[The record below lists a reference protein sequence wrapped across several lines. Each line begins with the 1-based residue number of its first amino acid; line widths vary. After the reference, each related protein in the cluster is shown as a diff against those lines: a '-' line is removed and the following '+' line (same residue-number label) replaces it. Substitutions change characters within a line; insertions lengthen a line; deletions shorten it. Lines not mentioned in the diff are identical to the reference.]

1 MTAKDV
7 FISHSSKDNEVALKI
22 ASVLSNNNITYWLDL
37 NDIPAD
43 GGIFAGHIT
52 QGLEQAKIFLLIL
65 SSSANASPHVL
76 NEINMAFSMRLPFLI
91 YNLDLN
97 EADFNDDLRYYLA
110 SKQFIKVF
118 ELGEQKSLQ
127 MLLSYIKDRQKNGGS
142 ILSDKNI
149 PANKGNSEGSSLR
162 LKIFTA
168 ILCAF
173 SAGSL
178 IHTYAPDLIKFSNYK
193 NINFQ
198 VGDIIEFGSYHNKP
212 ILWVYAGSDQPT
224 GEPSFI
230 SRNLLT
236 AKPFDIAHSGQFSVD
251 RSGLKDTPSKS
262 MKIADRIKQFTPEEF
277 TDMYGSAD
285 YENSSL
291 RIWLNSSDNN
301 VKYVY
306 TKPVAKSIKNAGKNK
321 YLVSQN
327 LDNLDEGGF
336 LTGFSQEEISMLKP
350 VTVRYLVTANNVHKA
365 QNRNDSSA
373 VLWKSI
379 KLFPD
384 ADTVTENNMTLMLR
398 MYKAVNFRNFYYNEV
413 KERVSLPSI
422 EEISHIY
429 SSRNLNLQSQY
440 DYARAS
446 DDDSQADN
454 GWWTRTPCGM
464 LAYTVCMVHSSPNY
478 SSISD
483 MQVTPQTVSSLA
495 TVRPVIRLRTEE
507 IECIGDGSKASPY
520 KCRKK

>member
-1 MTAKDV
+1 MAAKDI

-22 ASVLSNNNITYWLDL
+22 ASVLTNNKITYWLDL

-43 GGIFAGHIT
+43 GGTFAGHIT

-76 NEINMAFSMRLPFLI
+76 NEINMAFSKRLPFLI

-97 EADFNDDLRYYLA
+97 ETEFSDDLKYYLA

-118 ELGEQKSLQ
+118 ELGEQRSLQ
-127 MLLSYIKDRQKNGGS
+127 MLLNYIKDRLNGVTEYSEKFIVKN
-142 ILSDKNI
+142 DTK
-149 PANKGNSEGSSLR
+149 PQGSSLR

-168 ILCAF
+168 LLCAF

-193 NINFQ
+193 SVNFQ
-198 VGDIIEFGSYHNKP
+198 IGDIVELGTYHNNP
-212 ILWVYAGSDQPT
+212 ILWVYAGNDQPA

-236 AKPFDIAHSGQFSVD
+236 AKPFDIAHSGKHSVD
-251 RSGLKDTPSKS
+251 RTGLKDTPNKS
-262 MKIADRIKQFTPEEF
+262 MKIADRIKLFTADEY

-291 RIWLNSSDNN
+291 RTWLNSADNS

-306 TKPVAKSIKNAGKNK
+306 TKPAASSIKSTGKNK

-336 LTGFSQEEISMLKP
+336 LTGFTPEERAMLRP
-350 VTVRYLVTANNVHKA
+350 VTVRYLVTANNVNKA
-365 QNRNDSSA
+365 KNKNDYTAS
-373 VLWKSI
+373 LWKSI

-384 ADTVTENNMTLMLR
+384 ADSVTENNMTLMLR
-398 MYKAVNFRNFYYNEV
+398 MYKAVNFRNFYYSEV
-413 KERVSLPSI
+413 KELVSLPSI

-429 SSRNLNLQSQY
+429 SSRNLNLQSQF
-440 DYARAS
+440 DYARPT
-446 DDDSQADN
+446 DDDVLTDN

-464 LAYTVCMVHSSPNY
+464 MPYTVCMVHSSPNS

-483 MQVTPQTVSSLA
+483 MQVTPKTVSTMA
-495 TVRPVIRLRTEE
+495 TVRPVIHLRSEE
-507 IECIGDGSKASPY
+507 IECIGDGSRASPY